1 MELGSRE
8 WLTAIRDA
16 INGSEAFAQSG
27 RGWSQ
32 PLGLRFV
39 GDAEGPPTRCVV
51 LDLQAGRC
59 EDARPVDEDT
69 FDDLDDALSAPYDRW
84 AKVLAH
90 DLDLMR
96 CIVLNR
102 VQLRG
107 DRITALRFLPA
118 AKALLDACSSVDA
131 NAPTR

>member
-8 WLTAIRDA
+8 WLTSIRDA

-39 GDAEGPPTRCVV
+39 GEGEDLPTRCLV
-51 LDLQAGRC
+51 LDLRAGRC
-59 EDARPVDEDT
+59 EDARLVDDAA
-69 FDDLDDALSAPYDRW
+69 FDDVEYALSAPYDRW

-107 DRITALRFLPA
+107 DRITALRFVPA

-131 NAPTR
+131 SVPTR